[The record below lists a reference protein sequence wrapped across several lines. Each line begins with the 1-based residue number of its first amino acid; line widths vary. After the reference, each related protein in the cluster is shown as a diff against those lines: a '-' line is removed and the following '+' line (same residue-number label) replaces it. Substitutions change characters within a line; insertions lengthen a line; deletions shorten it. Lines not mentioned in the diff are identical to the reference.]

1 MARKRIGGPKS
12 RAFDWCQDCLTQLD
26 CRCLPH
32 GFYSLIP
39 AVLSTLAFWTAIVQD
54 GCDYVKIEGGSVEK
68 ITKSDVLPFIEAGL
82 SHYRTPVFHTQEN
95 VWAMVFV
102 TECQEYPEGTVGTL
116 WMLAQYFNLVSAIF
130 GGSLA
135 LFIWFTTCMTFS
147 IRTWRFCAFEGIVAT
162 IFRAL
167 SFVSFGSSICTGN
180 DSQCKLAYGSQMDI
194 VGVILYAIGTIAI
207 LAHYPDSKLNIVT
220 DDEIVSAEAE
230 NLQPT
235 LLAVPTSQGSS
246 RSLAGGESNRYW
258 DEASYAADPRS
269 SVSQSYYNRSYTDS
283 QSMLPKGHVL

>member
-1 MARKRIGGPKS
+1 MARKRIGGLKT
-12 RAFDWCQDCLTQLD
+12 RLFDWCEDCLAQFD

-39 AVLSTLAFWTAIVQD
+39 AVLASLAFWTAIVQD

-82 SHYRTPVFHTQEN
+82 SHYRAPVFHSQEN
-95 VWAMVFV
+95 EWAMVFV
-102 TECQEYPEGTVGTL
+102 TQCQEYPEGTVGTL
-116 WMLAQYFNLVSAIF
+116 WMLAQYFSLISAIF

-147 IRTWRFCAFEGIVAT
+147 IRTWRFCAFEGILAT
-162 IFRAL
+162 MFRAL
-167 SFVSFGSSICTGN
+167 SFLSFGSPICTEK

-194 VGVILYAIGTIAI
+194 VGVVLYAIATIAI
-207 LAHYPDSKLNIVT
+207 LAHYPDSKLKKIT
-220 DDEIVSAEAE
+220 DDEIIIDEAE
-230 NLQPT
+230 NLQPK
-235 LLAVPTSQGSS
+235 LLAAPTSQGSS

-258 DEASYAADPRS
+258 DEGSHTADARS
-269 SVSQSYYNRSYTDS
+269 SVSQSYFNQRYTDS
-283 QSMLPKGHVL
+283 QSMAPRGHVL